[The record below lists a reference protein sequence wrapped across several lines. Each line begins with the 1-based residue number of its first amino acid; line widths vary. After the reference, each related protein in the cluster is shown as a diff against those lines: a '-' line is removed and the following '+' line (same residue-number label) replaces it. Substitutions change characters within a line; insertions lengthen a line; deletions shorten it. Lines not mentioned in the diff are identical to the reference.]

1 MQQKS
6 RVNFLKTQ
14 KAKKSRTKIALPKHS
29 KRTYRDLLPDRS
41 YVPMDVIEQ
50 LKEEEWP
57 TVTPNISLGE
67 LALIAATAGEGTEAE
82 RTKKA
87 CLLIW
92 ETKAAWQESLKQAR
106 EAKAD
111 LIKRAEKEESDLKLL
126 KFSSAELERSIPHSE
141 LLKKLDLRNL
151 RFRGKDF
158 EGDELWKLFI
168 EEAAIYLN
176 EHLEQ
181 RVTEGWHP
189 GLARHVASEFRRW
202 RINVVKEN
210 RTKFQ
215 KGDKNPRSKK
225 NLKENIDLQKNTQGL
240 CG

>member
-1 MQQKS
+1 M
-6 RVNFLKTQ
+6 KTQ
-14 KAKKSRTKIALPKHS
+14 KTKKSRTKIALPKDS
-29 KRTYRDLLPDRS
+29 KRTYRGLLPDRS
-41 YVPMDVIEQ
+41 YVPMDVIKQ

-57 TVTPNISLGE
+57 TVSVVE
-67 LALIAATAGEGTEAE
+67 LALIAASLPGATMAE
-82 RTKKA
+82 RAKNA
-87 CLLIW
+87 CLLTW
-92 ETKAAWQESLKQAR
+92 ETASTWQKSLKQAR

-158 EGDELWKLFI
+158 EGDELWKLFV

-181 RVTEGWHP
+181 WVTEGWHP

-225 NLKENIDLQKNTQGL
+225 NLKENIDLQKITQGL